1 VSRRT
6 TPLREREPS
15 HRPVVGIVLCAA
27 VAVVLGAAV
36 LRSPHEHAPLPALAR
51 YALSIAMP
59 RWHTTEPVNEIVY
72 GSRGFDTFGETFLL
86 LAAVIGVMVI
96 SRPREPR
103 RGFVGEEQ
111 AGGEEQ
117 EETGRKD
124 EHAAS
129 ESEARRA
136 ERRERSGRWDPPN
149 PDATPLGTPGP
160 ETSEAMTVV
169 ARTAVRILAPLLIVA
184 GVYLCAWGY
193 SPGGGFPAG
202 AVLLGVALLAYVAL
216 GYRRVEPV
224 IRPDVIEPVE
234 LAGALAIIA
243 IEAGG
248 LIFKGSFTA
257 SFLPLGKLQTIR
269 SGGVLQ
275 AFSFSELIE
284 VGTGLTLVV
293 FALLGM
299 GHDWNEEDE
308 EEEEEEEEE
317 HDQESRR

>member
-6 TPLREREPS
+6 TPLREHEPS
-15 HRPVVGIVLCAA
+15 HRPAIGVALCAA

-51 YALSIAMP
+51 YALSVAIP

-72 GSRGFDTFGETFLL
+72 GTRGFDTFGETFLL

-96 SRPREPR
+96 ARGREPR
-103 RGFVGEEQ
+103 RGSVGEERAGAVEQ
-111 AGGEEQ
+111 A
-117 EETGRKD
+117 ETGRH
-124 EHAAS
+124 EHDAPS

-136 ERRERSGRWDPPN
+136 EDRERSGGWDPPT
-149 PDATPLGTPGP
+149 PDGTPLGAPGP
-160 ETSEAMTVV
+160 ETAEAMTVV
-169 ARTAVRILAPLLIVA
+169 ARTSVRVLAPLLIVA
-184 GVYLCAWGY
+184 GFYLCAWGY

-216 GYRRVEPV
+216 GYRRVGPV

-243 IEAGG
+243 LGAGG

-275 AFSFSELIE
+275 AFSFSELVE
-284 VGTGLTLVV
+284 VGTGLSLVV
-293 FALLGM
+293 FGLLGM
-299 GHDWNEEDE
+299 GHDWNDE
-308 EEEEEEEEE
+308 EE
-317 HDQESRR
+317 SGR